1 MSRTMRLW
9 SGAGL
14 LILGG
19 VLLSGV
25 ETLAADDP
33 PLSDQLADLGRQALA
48 QGATE
53 TAQTFFQKALLL
65 DPKSAVA
72 QRGMREIERSR
83 SGVVRVAF
91 QDAKPGAA
99 GQPVTPPPPPA
110 VQPPQP
116 KATIEQAETAENIA
130 RQELTNDVEQ
140 RLQAARNLLNQ
151 GQPEAALTQ
160 LRMTQNVIRSA
171 TNVAEEE
178 RKKLDR
184 RIQTQLLAT
193 YQSEER
199 IVSERAEHQ
208 RLEAAAEQRTRAVDL
223 FQRNKETIAA
233 MMIQFDTL
241 ISEGTYNV
249 LYSGGY
255 GDISVAT
262 APFFEAQ
269 QLAQKANALQRGG
282 PLPYSD
288 NDPAPFAGRF
298 VSNSMGFMGQELQF
312 RALIQY
318 RFLLTMQDV
327 RRASIPFPD
336 TITIEYPDAE
346 WWRTMSERRIA
357 RYGHSVDLFDRDPK
371 TKQILAK
378 MEEPLSMSFANETP
392 LDDILKYIRT
402 ATTTPSFSGIPIY
415 VDPIGLQEAEKS
427 LTSTVTIDLEGVPLK
442 TTLKLLL
449 KQLGLTYTVKDGFL
463 MITSK
468 ESEDQQ
474 TEIRVYPVADLAIIP
489 LSLMGGGGMGGGMGG
504 GLGGMGGGMGGMGGG
519 MGGMGGMGGGM
530 GGMGGGM
537 GGMMSVPPTEP
548 QDPSGAADDFAKKKS
563 N

>member
-25 ETLAADDP
+25 QASAADDP
-33 PLSDQLADLGRQALA
+33 PVSAQLADLGRQALA
-48 QGATE
+48 QGAAE
-53 TAQTFFQKALLL
+53 TAQTFFKKALLL

-72 QRGMREIERSR
+72 QRGLREIERAR
-83 SGVVRVAF
+83 SGVTRVAF
-91 QDAKPGAA
+91 QDPAPAAAA
-99 GQPVTPPPPPA
+99 GQPATPPPPPA

-116 KATIEQAETAENIA
+116 QATIEQAAAAENIA

-151 GQPEAALTQ
+151 GQPEAALNQ
-160 LRMTQNVIRSA
+160 LRLTQNVIRSA
-171 TNVAEEE
+171 TNVAEDE
-178 RKKLDR
+178 RNKLDR
-184 RIQTQLLAT
+184 RIQAQLLAT
-193 YQSEER
+193 YQAEER
-199 IVSERAEHQ
+199 ITSEQAERQ
-208 RLEAAAEQRTRAVDL
+208 RLEAAAEQRVRAVDA

-241 ISEGTYNV
+241 ISEGVYNV
-249 LYSGGY
+249 LFNGGF
-255 GDISVAT
+255 GSIAVAT
-262 APFFEAQ
+262 APFYEAQ

-298 VSNSMGFMGQELQF
+298 ISNAMGFMGQEVQF
-312 RALIQY
+312 RSLEQY

-327 RRASIPFPD
+327 RRAGIPFPD

-357 RYGHSVDLFDRDPK
+357 RWGRAVDLFDRDPK

-378 MEEPLSMSFANETP
+378 LEEPISMSFANETP

-427 LTSTVTIDLEGVPLK
+427 LTSTVQIDLEGVPLK
-442 TTLKLLL
+442 TQLRLLL
-449 KQLGLTYTVKDGFL
+449 KQLGLTYTVKDGL
-463 MITSK
+463 
-468 ESEDQQ
+468 
-474 TEIRVYPVADLAIIP
+474 L
-489 LSLMGGGGMGGGMGG
+489 
-504 GLGGMGGGMGGMGGG
+504 
-519 MGGMGGMGGGM
+519 
-530 GGMGGGM
+530 
-537 GGMMSVPPTEP
+537 
-548 QDPSGAADDFAKKKS
+548 
-563 N
+563 